1 MFFIRG
7 DILSKAKIIGIS
19 GCSGSGKST
28 VCDLL
33 KADGAYI
40 IDADEVSRRVVEPG
54 TPTLKKLA
62 DRFGEDILNVD
73 GTLNRHLLADRA
85 FSNEKNTKALTNIT
99 HLAILNIIVREK
111 NANLSSYNY
120 IILDAPLLFSSK
132 LYRLCDLTVRVCA
145 PKQVCISRIIKRDS
159 ITPKQAYQRLKAQ
172 TKEIKLS
179 KKADII
185 IRNYSPYKLT
195 DEIKKIF

>member
-1 MFFIRG
+1 MPT
-7 DILSKAKIIGIS
+7 AKIIGIS

-33 KADGAYI
+33 KNVRAYI
-40 IDADEVSRRVVEPG
+40 IDADEVSRRVVQPG
-54 TPTLKKLA
+54 SPTLKELA
-62 DRFGEDILNVD
+62 DRFGEDILNSD

-85 FSNEKNTKALTNIT
+85 FSNEENTKALTDIT
-99 HLAILNIIVREK
+99 HYAIMGIIVREM
-111 NANLSSYNY
+111 NANLFSYRY

-132 LYRLCDLTVRVCA
+132 LYKLCDKTVRVYA
-145 PKQVCISRIIKRDS
+145 PKQVCISRIIKRDN
-159 ITPKQAYQRLKAQ
+159 ITPKQAFQRLKAQ
-172 TKEIKLS
+172 TEEIELS
-179 KKADII
+179 KKADIT